1 MANKRILVTQ
11 QELNKLTKI
20 LNSMKDNH
28 RMDQEHLKQLYTE
41 MGDALV
47 VTEEDLPTGFVTM
60 YSRITYTNLQTQEQ
74 ESVRLVFPAETSK
87 SEENRS
93 IFSPVGAALIG
104 EIAGSIC
111 VCYAP
116 GDRQIPLRVDAIEGK
131 ERHCV

>member
-11 QELNKLTKI
+11 QEYNKLTKI
-20 LNSMKDNH
+20 LNSMKDNY
-28 RMDQEHLKQLYTE
+28 RMNQEHLKQLYNE

-74 ESVRLVFPAETSK
+74 ETVRLVFPAETGD
-87 SEENRS
+87 SEDNRS

-104 EIAGSIC
+104 EITGSIC

-116 GDRQIPLRVDAIEGK
+116 GDRQIPFRVDSISGK
-131 ERHCV
+131 VRPC